1 MKKLLMFTV
10 AAGLLTV
17 SACSKTTGS
26 GHDGKKTLVVDEV
39 ELDSITINADSTGMY
54 GNFMLM
60 DSSLVFVDITQCK
73 IFAFSLDNGELL
85 NTYSQRGQGP
95 GDMQGV
101 MYGTVIEPDGNRM
114 LIVNSSAYVYEFDK
128 STGEVKPAG
137 RMGIYQDIED
147 KDNYES
153 PECYFAMTGGMDD
166 LGVTTT
172 ALDDTTLL
180 VPVVL
185 NNRNLTELSADRY
198 EKGHI
203 LAHFDPRTM
212 RVRELKGSFPQWYK
226 DNPMPA
232 FEFFDYAVEPETG
245 VIYVSHGPDSLIYR
259 YDRDYNLIGR
269 FGLEPQG
276 TDRSYTRG
284 FEKEPYVAFREDIKH
299 VGANTGLYYD
309 PTDRILFRT
318 TMTDFPTGRT
328 ILQGY
333 RGDDM
338 IMEQEMPAYFKMLG
352 RYGDRYYGVRFKPAE
367 DEDNL
372 YFNLYSFRL
381 K

>member
-1 MKKLLMFTV
+1 
-10 AAGLLTV
+10 
-17 SACSKTTGS
+17 
-26 GHDGKKTLVVDEV
+26 
-39 ELDSITINADSTGMY
+39 
-54 GNFMLM
+54 
-60 DSSLVFVDITQCK
+60 
-73 IFAFSLDNGELL
+73 
-85 NTYSQRGQGP
+85 
-95 GDMQGV
+95 
-101 MYGTVIEPDGNRM
+101 
-114 LIVNSSAYVYEFDK
+114 
-128 STGEVKPAG
+128 
-137 RMGIYQDIED
+137 
-147 KDNYES
+147 
-153 PECYFAMTGGMDD
+153 
-166 LGVTTT
+166 
-172 ALDDTTLL
+172 
-180 VPVVL
+180 
-185 NNRNLTELSADRY
+185 
-198 EKGHI
+198 
-203 LAHFDPRTM
+203 
-212 RVRELKGSFPQWYK
+212 
-226 DNPMPA
+226 MPA